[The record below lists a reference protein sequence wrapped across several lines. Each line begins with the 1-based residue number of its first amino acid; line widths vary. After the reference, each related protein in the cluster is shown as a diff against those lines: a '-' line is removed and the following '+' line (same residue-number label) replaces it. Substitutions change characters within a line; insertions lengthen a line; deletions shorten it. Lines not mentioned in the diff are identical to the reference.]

1 MAKYYLKRNQIK
13 HRKRKNSRMN
23 DLPLFLGKHR
33 EFKPI
38 NPLPSNHNLHRM
50 TQHPF
55 K

>member
-1 MAKYYLKRNQIK
+1 MTKYYLKRNQIN
-13 HRKRKNSRMN
+13 HRKRKSGRTN
-23 DLPLFLGKHR
+23 DLPLFLGKR